1 MGYNTRYSISIKVK
15 PLSQDELDRIANL
28 EKQAQEMPDGELK
41 EVTLKGLEVMKKK
54 TKVDPYRAINSV
66 AGFHPFDDPC
76 KWYEHD
82 EDMRKVSKLYKDTIF
97 ILKGEGEDP
106 GDIWKKYYLDG
117 KCQEARAIITFDEFD
132 ESKLV

>member
-1 MGYNTRYSISIKVK
+1 
-15 PLSQDELDRIANL
+15 
-28 EKQAQEMPDGELK
+28 MPDGELK
-41 EVTLKGLEVMKKK
+41 EITLKGLEIMKRK
-54 TKVDPYRAINSV
+54 TKVDPYRVIASV
-66 AGFHPFDDPC
+66 VGYNPFEDSC

-82 EDMRKVSKLYKDTIF
+82 QHMRQVSLSNKGTIF
-97 ILKGEGEDP
+97 ILQGKGEES